1 MNSYYYSGQS
11 SFDTN
16 GVVIYRINKT
26 LGNESPFNNI
36 LENFDLL
43 LKCQINGTIIEFGN
57 KNNQRT
63 PGILLY
69 YPVGTTITIYYK
81 KFYDFNNTVYTM
93 DIQLNKTYADVSNLL
108 DGPLQSGYSY
118 KDETYKNNINYIKIN
133 NHKIKK
139 NYIKVDR
146 ELLEMRLD

>member
-1 MNSYYYSGQS
+1 
-11 SFDTN
+11 
-16 GVVIYRINKT
+16 
-26 LGNESPFNNI
+26 
-36 LENFDLL
+36 
-43 LKCQINGTIIEFGN
+43 
-57 KNNQRT
+57 
-63 PGILLY
+63 
-69 YPVGTTITIYYK
+69 
-81 KFYDFNNTVYTM
+81 M

-146 ELLEMRLD
+146 ELLEMRLNSISRTTNYINLKNFYKIIFYKKINYNIFRLKYI